1 MFPHHRMQDT
11 LMNTDLPGLKLLS
24 KGKVRDIYETSSTD
38 HLLFVAT
45 DRISAYDVI
54 LRNVRLVLSVFRLDL
69 FIRIQGIP
77 GKGKLL
83 TQISKFWFERLAS
96 IVPNHFVT
104 DNIDEMPEEVRQ
116 YKDRLDG
123 CAMLVKKATVV
134 PMEAIVRGYLTGA

>member
-1 MFPHHRMQDT
+1 MQDT

-54 LRNVRLVLSVFRLDL
+54 LRNVCLVLSVFRLHL

>member
-1 MFPHHRMQDT
+1 MQDT

-54 LRNVRLVLSVFRLDL
+54 LRNVRLVLSVFRLHL

-123 CAMLVKKATVV
+123 CAMLVKKATVI

>member
-1 MFPHHRMQDT
+1 MQDT